1 MTITVIARSS
11 VSIADGSGASGAK
24 TARQHRLLVGP
35 RSLGALAITT
45 RWLEV
50 IGVERFTGTDTYL
63 TDPWSVAVQETR

>member
-1 MTITVIARSS
+1 MTIIARSS
-11 VSIADGSGASGAK
+11 ASIAGGSSASGAK
-24 TARQHRLLVGP
+24 TARQYRQPVGP
-35 RSLGALAITT
+35 CSLGALAITT